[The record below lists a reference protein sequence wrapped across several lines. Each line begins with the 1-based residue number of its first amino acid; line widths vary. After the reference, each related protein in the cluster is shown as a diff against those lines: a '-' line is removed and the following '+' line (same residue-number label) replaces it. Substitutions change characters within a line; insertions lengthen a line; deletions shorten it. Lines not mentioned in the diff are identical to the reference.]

1 MKKYIDKDFKKLFF
15 SVIFSNIIF
24 ILILFIFYFLNI
36 ENKILYLIII
46 YILSSIFV
54 LISLDK
60 YFNKNNN
67 IIKNAKKEI
76 QEYILNNS
84 DINIDCDFEGEIYKL
99 FHEINLLFSILN
111 AHHEK
116 ELQSKKF
123 FKKIIFDIS
132 HQIKTPMAALNIYN
146 GIIIDESKDFPNVA
160 EFANLSEKELDRI
173 NILIKNLLTIAK
185 FDTDTITMNKSK
197 ENLSMIFED
206 IKNHFIFRANI
217 ENKKIDFFINSDL
230 TLYCDPVWIKEAI
243 SNLIKNALD
252 HTQSGDTIS
261 ISSYSFGSILQII
274 IKDNGFGI
282 HEEDINHIFKRFY
295 RSTFSKDTQGVG
307 LGLPLTKSIIQSHEG
322 NIQVHSTLNKGTTFV
337 INFLNPTNL

>member
-295 RSTFSKDTQGVG
+295 RSKFSKDTQGVG

-322 NIQVHSTLNKGTTFV
+322 NIQVHSTLNKGTTFI

>member
-230 TLYCDPVWIKEAI
+230 TLYCDPMWIKEAI

-295 RSTFSKDTQGVG
+295 RSKFSKDTQGVG

-322 NIQVHSTLNKGTTFV
+322 NIQVHSTLNKGTTFI

>member
-322 NIQVHSTLNKGTTFV
+322 NIQVHSTLNKGTNFV

>member
-252 HTQSGDTIS
+252 HTKSGDTIS
-261 ISSYSFGSILQII
+261 ISSNSFGSILQII

-295 RSTFSKDTQGVG
+295 RSKFSKDTQGVG

>member
-252 HTQSGDTIS
+252 HTKSGDTIS
-261 ISSYSFGSILQII
+261 ISSNSFGSILQII

-295 RSTFSKDTQGVG
+295 RSKFSKDTQGVG

-322 NIQVHSTLNKGTTFV
+322 NIQVHSTLNKGTTFI

>member
-261 ISSYSFGSILQII
+261 ISSNSFGSILQII

-295 RSTFSKDTQGVG
+295 RSKFSKDTQGVG

>member
-230 TLYCDPVWIKEAI
+230 TLYCDPMWIKEAI

>member
-252 HTQSGDTIS
+252 HTKSGDTIS
-261 ISSYSFGSILQII
+261 ISSNSFGSILQII

-295 RSTFSKDTQGVG
+295 RSKFSKDTQGVG

-322 NIQVHSTLNKGTTFV
+322 NIQVHSTLNKGTNFV

>member
-322 NIQVHSTLNKGTTFV
+322 NIQVHSTLNKGTTFI

>member
-230 TLYCDPVWIKEAI
+230 TLYCDPMWIKEAI

-252 HTQSGDTIS
+252 HTKSGDTIS
-261 ISSYSFGSILQII
+261 ISSNSFGSILQII

-295 RSTFSKDTQGVG
+295 RSKFSKDTQGVG

-322 NIQVHSTLNKGTTFV
+322 NIQVHSTLNKGTTFI

>member
-230 TLYCDPVWIKEAI
+230 TLYCDPMWIKEAI

-322 NIQVHSTLNKGTTFV
+322 NIQVHSTLNKGTTFI

>member
-230 TLYCDPVWIKEAI
+230 TLYCDPMWIKEAI

-295 RSTFSKDTQGVG
+295 RSKFSKDTQGVG

>member
-230 TLYCDPVWIKEAI
+230 TLYCDPMWIKEAI

-252 HTQSGDTIS
+252 HTKSGDTIS
-261 ISSYSFGSILQII
+261 ISSNSFGSILQII

>member
-252 HTQSGDTIS
+252 HTKSGDTIS
-261 ISSYSFGSILQII
+261 ISSNSFGSILQII

-322 NIQVHSTLNKGTTFV
+322 NIQVHSTLNKGTTFI

>member
-230 TLYCDPVWIKEAI
+230 TLYCDPMWIKEAI

-252 HTQSGDTIS
+252 HTKSGDTIS
-261 ISSYSFGSILQII
+261 ISSNSFGSILQII

-322 NIQVHSTLNKGTTFV
+322 NIQVHSTLNKGTTFI